1 MNSGRSV
8 QEIVLSRVM
17 EVASNRIEIMSNDA
31 AIKMRLID
39 FSLDSLDYLEL
50 AMRIGEDLNTVV
62 LVEELGQDMTV
73 EELAKHLGQNLK

>member
-1 MNSGRSV
+1 M
-8 QEIVLSRVM
+8 
-17 EVASNRIEIMSNDA
+17 ASNRIEIMSNDA
-31 AIKMRLID
+31 ALKMRLID

>member
-31 AIKMRLID
+31 ALKMRLID